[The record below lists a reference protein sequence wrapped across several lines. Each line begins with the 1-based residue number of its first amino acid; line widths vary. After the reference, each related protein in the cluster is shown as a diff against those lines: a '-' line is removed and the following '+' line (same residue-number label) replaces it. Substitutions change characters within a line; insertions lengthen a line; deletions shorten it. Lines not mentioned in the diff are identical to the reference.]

1 MWAKLIFNSFRREMR
16 KKAVA
21 VAAVMLATSLATFL
35 LNWSFNLGDKIQRD
49 LRAYGA
55 NIVITPGGEALPF
68 SVGGSEY
75 GILPSDAYLNFTQ
88 MEGLKKIFWRN
99 QILAMA
105 PLLPQPV
112 RYRENVVTLVGSEL
126 GARDPRSDLR
136 RAAPYLA
143 IEGRWP
149 ATGTELVAGKNLVKK
164 YGWKMGNEITLR
176 FQDESWRFQLSGI
189 VSSGGAEDG
198 QLFALLP
205 AVQQF
210 TNHSGQ
216 FKQLL
221 VSALISPSNQLY
233 KKHQLSP
240 NTLTPQEEER
250 FYCTPFMSNVT
261 ADITTVFTGSEAR
274 VVRQI
279 SQTEEKVAR
288 KVNWLML
295 LVTLAALVAASL
307 TMTSTTTAMI
317 LERKKELALMKAIG
331 SHNAFIVFYLFSE
344 ILLLGLLGS
353 VAGYALGSGISVGL
367 SRWFF
372 DSPLEIKWV
381 VFPVVA
387 FVGIVIILC
396 GSLWPLRLATALQPA
411 VALKDL

>member
-1 MWAKLIFNSFRREMR
+1 MWAKLIFNSFWRDIR

-21 VAAVMLATSLATFL
+21 VAAVALATSLATFL

-55 NIVITPGGEALPF
+55 NILITPRGERLPF
-68 SVGGSEY
+68 SIGGSEY
-75 GILPSDAYLNFTQ
+75 GALPSDAYLKLSD
-88 MEGLKKIFWRN
+88 MDGLKTIFWRN
-99 QILAMA
+99 QIVAMA

-112 RYRENVVTLVGSEL
+112 EYGSDTVTLL
-126 GARDPRSDLR
+126 GAEFGERDARSDLR

-143 IEGRWP
+143 VEGHWP
-149 ATGTELVAGKNLVKK
+149 QSASDVVAGKKLVEK
-164 YGWKMGNEITLR
+164 YGWKNGQKITLR
-176 FQDESWRFQLSGI
+176 AGDVSQQFRINGI
-189 VSSGGAEDG
+189 VTSGGAEDQ
-198 QLFALLP
+198 QLIATL
-205 AVQQF
+205 ASVESF
-210 TNHSGQ
+210 TRHDGE

-221 VSALISPSNQLY
+221 VSALISPPNQLY
-233 KKHQLSP
+233 KKHQLDP
-240 NTLTPQEEER
+240 NSLTPQEEER
-250 FYCTPFMSNVT
+250 FSCTPFMNNVT
-261 ADITTVFTGSEAR
+261 SDITSSFSGSEAR

-279 SQTEEKVAR
+279 SQTEEKISR

-331 SHNAFIVFYLFSE
+331 SHNGFILFYLFSE
-344 ILLLGLLGS
+344 ILLLGAFGS
-353 VAGYALGSGISVGL
+353 IAGYAIGSSISVL
-367 SRWFF
+367 MSRLFF

-381 VFPVVA
+381 VLPVVA
-387 FVGIVIILC
+387 FVGVLIILC
-396 GSLWPLRLATALQPA
+396 GSIWPLRQATALQPS

>member
-55 NIVITPGGEALPF
+55 NILITPGGETLPF

-75 GILPSDAYLNFTQ
+75 GTLPSDSYLKFSE
-88 MEGLKKIFWRN
+88 MDGLKKIFWRN

-105 PLLPQPV
+105 PLLSQPV
-112 RYRENVVTLVGSEL
+112 SYKDDVVTLVGTEL
-126 GARDPRSDLR
+126 GSRDPRSDLR

-143 IEGRWP
+143 IDGRWP
-149 ATGTELVAGKNLVKK
+149 GTDTELVAGKNLMKK
-164 YGWKMGNEITLR
+164 YNWKTGDEIVLR
-176 FQDESWRFQLSGI
+176 FREELRKFRITGA
-189 VSSGGAEDG
+189 VSSGGAEDR
-198 QLFALLP
+198 QLIAPLS

-210 TNHSGQ
+210 TNHNGQ

-240 NTLTPQEEER
+240 ATLTPQEEER

-261 ADITTVFTGSEAR
+261 ADITSVFTGSEAR

-279 SQTEEKVAR
+279 SQTEEKISR

-331 SHNAFIVFYLFSE
+331 SHNAFILFYLFSE
-344 ILLLGLLGS
+344 ILMLGVFGS
-353 VAGYALGSGISVGL
+353 LAGYALGSVISVGL
-367 SRWFF
+367 SRLFF
-372 DSPLEIKWV
+372 DSPLEVKWV
-381 VFPVVA
+381 VLPVVA
-387 FVGIVIILC
+387 FVGVLIILC
-396 GSLWPLRLATALQPA
+396 GSLWPLRQATALQPA